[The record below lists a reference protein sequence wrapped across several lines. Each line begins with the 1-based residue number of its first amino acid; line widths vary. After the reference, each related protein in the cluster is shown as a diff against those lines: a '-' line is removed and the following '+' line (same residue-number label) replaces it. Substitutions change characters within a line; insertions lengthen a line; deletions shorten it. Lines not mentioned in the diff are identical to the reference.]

1 MFFAN
6 VKKTICVLAKVLG
19 ANVTIKN
26 CFVMQGATLD
36 VVRGFVGIL
45 DFFVAHLTFVELL
58 S

>member
-6 VKKTICVLAKVLG
+6 VKKTFSVLAKVLG

-26 CFVMQGATLD
+26 CFVMQGSTLD
-36 VVRGFVGIL
+36 VVGGFVGIL
-45 DFFVAHLTFVELL
+45 DFFVAHLTLVELL

>member
-6 VKKTICVLAKVLG
+6 VKKTFSVLAKILG
-19 ANVTIKN
+19 ANVAIKN

-45 DFFVAHLTFVELL
+45 DFFVAHLTLV
-58 S
+58 